1 MVIQMSEPNIL
12 MFEVSGGFY
21 IYDVNRNG
29 VIQVSEG
36 LYQYIANRDGQNDT
50 YEEMI
55 HELEK
60 KGYLSINRVEEIKHP
75 LTDYIDDYVE
85 ENINA
90 MILQITQNCNMRC
103 RYCAFSGDGS
113 DNRRHSHVDM
123 PEQIALDAINFLYK
137 HSKYSD
143 KVSLSFYGGE
153 PLLKFDLL
161 KKCTKYCKELMPD
174 KNIDFLMTTNGT
186 IMTNE
191 IMDFLATEKIILTIS
206 VDGPQQSHDKY
217 RRFAGNGDGTYEH
230 ICKNLYR
237 LKEKY
242 PDYYQTI
249 SFNAVVDRD
258 SDMTE
263 ISTFFE
269 REDLFRGNK
278 VLING
283 VSDSYIDM
291 QYVETKEYLV
301 SLRELLFKQLIDQMR
316 GTENNQ
322 RSQMMNAVSRFSS
335 SMGKTDKLAP
345 AMHHQGPCI
354 PGRGKLFVDVEGK
367 IRPCEK
373 VSEHTE
379 ELVIGNIYDGFDHK
393 KIENNLNIGR
403 LTEEECKNCW
413 AIRLCKQCV
422 LCADNIDGLSRE
434 KKLAECVAQ
443 KRNIKNL
450 LKDFV
455 VLKRTKLM

>member
-1 MVIQMSEPNIL
+1 MDFI
-12 MFEVSGGFY
+12 F
-21 IYDVNRNG
+21 
-29 VIQVSEG
+29 IQVSEG
-36 LYQYIANRDGQNDT
+36 LYQYIANRDFQNEE

-55 HELEK
+55 SQLEK
-60 KGYLSINRVEEIKHP
+60 KGYLSTNRVEEIKHP
-75 LTDYIDDYVE
+75 LSDYIDDYVE
-85 ENINA
+85 HNINA

-113 DNRRHSHVDM
+113 DNRKHSFIDM
-123 PEQIALDAINFLYK
+123 PEQVALDAINFLYR
-137 HSKYSD
+137 HSEYSD

-153 PLLKFDLL
+153 PLLKFALL
-161 KKCTKYCKELMPD
+161 KKCVNYCKELMPD
-174 KNIDFLMTTNGT
+174 KHIDFMLTTNGT
-186 IMTNE
+186 IMTDE
-191 IMDFLATEKIILTIS
+191 IMDFFATENIMVTIS
-206 VDGPQQSHDKY
+206 VDGPQYSHDKY
-217 RRFAGNGDGTYEH
+217 RRFASNGGGTFDS
-230 ICKNLYR
+230 ICKNLSK

-263 ISTFFE
+263 VSEFFNH
-269 REDLFRGNK
+269 EDLFSGNK

-291 QYVETKEYLV
+291 QYVETKEYIV

-316 GTENNQ
+316 GAENKQ
-322 RSQMMNAVSRFSS
+322 GSQLMNAVSRFSN
-335 SMGKTDKLAP
+335 SMGKADKLSST
-345 AMHHQGPCI
+345 MHHQGPCV

-373 VSEHTE
+373 VSERTE
-379 ELVIGNIYDGFDHK
+379 ELIIGNIYDGFDYE
-393 KIENNLNIGR
+393 KIETNLNIGR

-422 LCADNIDGLSRE
+422 LCADNVDGLSRE
-434 KKLAECVAQ
+434 KKLAECAAQ
-443 KRNIKNL
+443 KRSIKDL
-450 LKDFV
+450 LKDYV
-455 VLKRTKLM
+455 VLKRTQLM